1 MFNENMLI
9 NKQRALINIIT
20 EQHLP
25 LTSDVDNF
33 YVVNNFL

>member
-20 EQHLP
+20 KQQLP

-33 YVVNNFL
+33 YVVSNFL